1 MVRMIIKKKK
11 GEEEKGK
18 KKKKGIAWMEEDCAI
33 EETMTEKRMRIRW
46 KRERGGEGEEKEL
59 LGIKTNSLIV
69 WIIVR
74 SNGGSIGNKEK
85 I

>member
-1 MVRMIIKKKK
+1 
-11 GEEEKGK
+11 
-18 KKKKGIAWMEEDCAI
+18 MEEDCAI

-69 WIIVR
+69 
-74 SNGGSIGNKEK
+74 
-85 I
+85 

>member
-1 MVRMIIKKKK
+1 
-11 GEEEKGK
+11 
-18 KKKKGIAWMEEDCAI
+18 MEEDCVI
-33 EETMTEKRMRIRW
+33 EETMTEKRKRIRR
-46 KRERGGEGEEKEL
+46 KRKRGGEGRGGEGREKEL